1 MRPFEI
7 QPRGGGFPE
16 IYGNVSYDSS
26 EIAIN
31 TQVNSHK
38 NTFLYISNKG
48 RRDKGTF
55 NWNVVNCRK
64 FL

>member
-7 QPRGGGFPE
+7 QPGGGVPE

-38 NTFLYISNKG
+38 NTFPTREGEIRVLSIG
-48 RRDKGTF
+48 M
-55 NWNVVNCRK
+55 
-64 FL
+64 L